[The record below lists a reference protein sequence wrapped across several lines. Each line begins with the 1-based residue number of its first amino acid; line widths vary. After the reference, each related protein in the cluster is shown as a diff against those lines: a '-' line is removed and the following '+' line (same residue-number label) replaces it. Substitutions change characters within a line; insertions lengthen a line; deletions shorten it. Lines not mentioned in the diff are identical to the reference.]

1 MVDQKK
7 LDYISSYISK
17 LLRKNF
23 GRGPHSCQT
32 TLNKRHLVTSIR
44 GFVTPMEEILLKQ
57 GHSKDVDNARQH
69 IMDYLLEEIKGV
81 VQVSLDTEVSE
92 YYHDW
97 NYPNNSGVIILVLE
111 QEEENRYVS
120 DIDIP
125 SLEKEIGRISLL
137 VEKVP
142 DQIYT
147 YPITPSIY
155 VIERIGILVQIEKA
169 LIEKGFQQ
177 ELKFTKDELEKSYF
191 HRHGEFQN
199 IFHRQVRDIFIDWN
213 FKENKSLMVFLLNAF

>member
-32 TLNKRHLVTSIR
+32 SFNNKFLVTFIR
-44 GFVTPMEEILLKQ
+44 GFVTPMEEVLLNQ
-57 GHSKDVDNARQH
+57 GHSKDVDNARTL
-69 IMDYLLEEIKGV
+69 IMEQLLEEIKGV
-81 VQVSLDTEVSE
+81 VQVSLETEVNE

-97 NYPNNSGVIILVLE
+97 NYPNNSGVIVIVLE
-111 QEEENRYVS
+111 KEEDHR
-120 DIDIP
+120 DISEIDVP
-125 SLEKEIGRISLL
+125 ALEKEIGKLSLL

-147 YPITPSIY
+147 YPITPNIY
-155 VIERIGILVQIEKA
+155 VIERIGILVPIEKA
-169 LIEKGFQQ
+169 LLEKGYEQ
-177 ELKFTKDELEKSYF
+177 ELRFTKDELEKSYF
-191 HRHGEFQN
+191 HRDGRFQD
-199 IFHRQVRDIFIDWN
+199 IFHKDIRDIFIDWN
-213 FKENKSLMVFLLNAF
+213 FKENKSIMVFLLNSL